1 MCPAERGCLVIT
13 EGLRQRKPGR
23 VRKGRSE
30 EPQSMSTVM
39 QLVAMLILLAYSAI
53 YLFFVAW
60 ASERTTGTPLVRK
73 LKLTAFLGG
82 AFLPIVAILI
92 LLLPG

>member
-1 MCPAERGCLVIT
+1 
-13 EGLRQRKPGR
+13 
-23 VRKGRSE
+23 
-30 EPQSMSTVM
+30 
-39 QLVAMLILLAYSAI
+39 MLILLAYSAI